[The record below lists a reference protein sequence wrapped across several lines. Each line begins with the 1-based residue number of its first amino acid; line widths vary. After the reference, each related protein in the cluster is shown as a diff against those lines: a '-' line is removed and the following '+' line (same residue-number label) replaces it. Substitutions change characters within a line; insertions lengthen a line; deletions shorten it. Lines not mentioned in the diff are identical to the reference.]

1 MDKVLKDAVLNGLYN
16 SNYPGQVNL
25 TPQLLSNSDEKIW
38 LSLRQE
44 LLSAKSFIWAV
55 AFISE
60 DMLVPFKQVL
70 EDTEIQGTIIT
81 GSYLQFNSPKVFYE
95 LLKIPNLTVK
105 ISTKAGFHAKGYLFK
120 YENYQTAII
129 GSANFTR
136 SAMLAN
142 SEWCLKVSSTEN
154 ASLTEQFK
162 NELYKLNSDSIALST
177 DWIKAYKKNW
187 IKPKAVKPLIP
198 QEITPNKMQREA
210 LDNLFEVINQGQR
223 RALVVSATGT
233 GKTYLAAFAVK
244 QYKPKRFLYLVHRTQ
259 IAKKTMASFQKVI
272 GGHKKDYGLLS
283 GNHHD
288 YSAKY
293 LFATVQTLSQDEL
306 LKTIDP
312 AEFDFILIDEAHRS
326 AAPSYQ
332 KILNYLEP
340 QFCLGL
346 TATPERM
353 DKENIFEIYDYNLAY
368 EIRLKDALQEKMLT
382 PFHYVGVEDYE
393 INGQTIDET
402 SDLAY
407 LTAEKRVDYLLKEI
421 DYYGYCGKKA
431 HGLVFCSR
439 QAEAK
444 ELALE
449 FTNRG
454 HKAIS
459 LTNQNNETDR
469 QKAVKDLE
477 AGKIEYIITVD
488 LFNEGIDIPCLNQII
503 MLRNTQS
510 SIVFIQQLG
519 RGLRKYPGKDYV
531 TVIDF
536 IGNYQNN
543 YLIPLA
549 LTDDR
554 SASIDQA
561 KREAQLPSFIGLST
575 INFSKVASEKIL
587 ASLEK
592 VKLDGLKQLRNA
604 YHELKNKLGRSP
616 LLYDFYR
623 LGSVSPLVFAQNTS
637 LSSYAEFLEKM
648 GAEIL
653 ISSFEHK
660 VLSFLTKEL
669 LPGKRIHELLF
680 LKLILD
686 YGKVNRD
693 QFESEL
699 KKQGAYYNSEVYDS
713 IQKFLMLDFFDVKTG
728 KTTKKVQYGNAP
740 LIEQLNL
747 FDFTFSEPIKKA
759 LENAD
764 FKRLFTDLIK
774 TAIAL
779 NGQYDN
785 QQKFTLYKSYDRKDA
800 CHLLNWP
807 LDVSAPMYGY
817 RVGEKDCP
825 IFIIYNKDEEK
836 RSSVY
841 HNTLSDGRSL
851 HWYTRSPRHLDS
863 DEVVRLLSGKIN
875 LHLFVKKSDSAS
887 REFFYLGEAEI
898 ISAQEE
904 KIGPKQKPTVGMEL
918 LLQTPLSSAMYQM
931 LFTCEK

>member
-38 LSLRQE
+38 LSLHQE
-44 LLSAKSFIWAV
+44 LLSVKSFIWAV

-60 DMLVPFKQVL
+60 DMLVPLKQVL
-70 EDTEIQGTIIT
+70 EDTKIQGTIIT

-162 NELYKLNSDSIALST
+162 NELYKLNSDSIVLST
-177 DWIKAYKKNW
+177 DWIKAYEKNW
-187 IKPKAVKPLIP
+187 IKPKATKPLIP

-244 QYKPKRFLYLVHRTQ
+244 KYKPKRFLYLVHRTQ

-283 GNHHD
+283 GNQHD

-332 KILNYLEP
+332 KILNYLQP

-444 ELALE
+444 ALALE

-459 LTNQNNETDR
+459 LTNQNNETER

-575 INFSKVASEKIL
+575 INFSRIASEKIL

-592 VKLDGLKQLRNA
+592 VKLDGLKQLRQA
-604 YHELKNKLGRSP
+604 YQELKQQLGRVP

-623 LGSVSPLVFAQNTS
+623 FGSVSPLVFAQNSS
-637 LSSYAEFLEKM
+637 LSSYADFLGKM
-648 GAEIL
+648 GEKL
-653 ISSFEHK
+653 ELSSFEAK
-660 VLSFLTKEL
+660 ALSFVSKEL
-669 LPGKRIHELLF
+669 LPGKRIHELLLLNLL
-680 LKLILD
+680 LKHEKISID
-686 YGKVNRD
+686 D
-693 QFESEL
+693 FE
-699 KKQGAYYNSEVYDS
+699 KQLRKHGAYCNRTLLASVS
-713 IQKFLMLDFFDVKTG
+713 SFLMLDFFNIKAG
-728 KTTKKVQYGNAP
+728 KTTKKAQYGDQP
-740 LIEQLNL
+740 LIAQPNL
-747 FDFTFSEPIKKA
+747 LDFSFSSPINRA
-759 LENAD
+759 LQNPD
-764 FKRLFTDLIK
+764 FKSLFTDAIK
-774 TAIAL
+774 TGLAL
-779 NGQYDN
+779 NQQYNN
-785 QQKFTLYKSYDRKDA
+785 QTEFSLYQLYDRKDA

-851 HWYTRSPRHLDS
+851 HWYTRSPRSLNS
-863 DEVVRLLSGKIN
+863 AEVQRLLSGQVR
-875 LHLFVKKSDSAS
+875 LHLFVKKSDAAS
-887 REFFYLGEAEI
+887 RDFFYLGQAKI
-898 ISAQEE
+898 THAQEE
-904 KIGPKQKPTVGMEL
+904 RIGPKQKKVVGMDL
-918 LLQTPLSSAMYQM
+918 LLETPLTNDMYQM